1 MGKRA
6 TKTWNLFCKLL
17 LNELNSDV
25 TRFSTHV
32 QTCFATNKIAA
43 SCLNTDFWLDKITR
57 RDLRH
62 LLQNKYCLGPLK
74 LSNIADFGSKS
85 RTTPLL
91 CNNFSQPA
99 TTWFVA
105 WRVLMWVVKRATSL
119 VNSFLTRFFCPFY
132 RAFTGTLLGCFSSRT
147 GTSVDD
153 GKERGEY

>member
-6 TKTWNLFCKLL
+6 TKTWNLLCKLL

-25 TRFSTHV
+25 TRFTTHV
-32 QTCFATNKIAA
+32 QTCFATNKSAA

-74 LSNIADFGSKS
+74 LSMQHCRFWFKKQDYSPFVPQLFA
-85 RTTPLL
+85 T
-91 CNNFSQPA
+91 CNNLICCMTGLNVSG
-99 TTWFVA
+99 
-105 WRVLMWVVKRATSL
+105 K
-119 VNSFLTRFFCPFY
+119 TRNIPFFCPFY
-132 RAFTGTLLGCFSSRT
+132 RAFTGTLLGCFSNRT